1 MAKKENFHPYYIG
14 TEHGRLS
21 FGHVRDSNEIS
32 ACMLQSGPDGGRHYI
47 VMEETGSAEEGTKG
61 STKSYCPG
69 TFTVKAGKDIVNY
82 PKKDSKQAA
91 PEPQAQ
97 AAPESSNDS
106 NGQRAAIEKLLA
118 DAKIRKEQYI
128 QSGDNSKL
136 AGVDRKIKLYE
147 SSLAGMDNIASS
159 KEAIVGEVKE
169 IVGKLINDK
178 EEQPRNIPAIWY
190 EAENG
195 DIIIKA
201 PRGRIKLEAESIE
214 LTAKGF
220 DGRTGNI
227 LMDADDKIAL
237 NAQIVDVKSRVSTKI
252 FSESTVDMIG
262 KGIMNVYGGLVDFA
276 DRTTKG
282 KPSKTC
288 GGQVSINEERN
299 K

>member
-47 VMEETGSAEEGTKG
+47 VMEETGSADEGTKG
-61 STKSYCPG
+61 STKSFCPG
-69 TFTVKAGKDIVNY
+69 TFTVKSGKDIVNY
-82 PKKDSKQAA
+82 PEGKD
-91 PEPQAQ
+91 E
-97 AAPESSNDS
+97 
-106 NGQRAAIEKLLA
+106 
-118 DAKIRKEQYI
+118 
-128 QSGDNSKL
+128 
-136 AGVDRKIKLYE
+136 
-147 SSLAGMDNIASS
+147 
-159 KEAIVGEVKE
+159 
-169 IVGKLINDK
+169 
-178 EEQPRNIPAIWY
+178 PRNIPAIWY

-214 LTAKGF
+214 LTAQGI

-227 LMDADDKIAL
+227 LLDADDKIAL
-237 NAQIVDVKSRVSTKI
+237 NGQIVDIKSRVSTKI
-252 FSESTVDMIG
+252 FSESKVDFIG
-262 KGIMNVYGGLVDFA
+262 KGILNIYGGLCDFA

-282 KPSKTC
+282 SKPSKTC
-288 GGQVSINEERN
+288 GGKTSINEERN

>member
-1 MAKKENFHPYYIG
+1 MSKKENFHPYYIG

-61 STKSYCPG
+61 STKSFCPG
-69 TFTVKAGKDIVNY
+69 TFTVKSGKDIVNY
-82 PKKDSKQAA
+82 PEGKD
-91 PEPQAQ
+91 E
-97 AAPESSNDS
+97 
-106 NGQRAAIEKLLA
+106 
-118 DAKIRKEQYI
+118 
-128 QSGDNSKL
+128 
-136 AGVDRKIKLYE
+136 
-147 SSLAGMDNIASS
+147 
-159 KEAIVGEVKE
+159 
-169 IVGKLINDK
+169 
-178 EEQPRNIPAIWY
+178 PRNIPAIWY

-237 NAQIVDVKSRVSTKI
+237 NSQIIDIKSRVSTKI
-252 FSESTVDMIG
+252 FSESTVDFIG
-262 KGIMNVYGGLVDFA
+262 KGIMNIYGGLTDFA
-276 DRTTKG
+276 DRSTKG
-282 KPSKTC
+282 SKPSKTC
-288 GGQVSINEERN
+288 GGGKSINEERN

>member
-61 STKSYCPG
+61 STKSFCPG
-69 TFTVKAGKDIVNY
+69 TFTVKSGKDIVNY
-82 PKKDSKQAA
+82 PEGKD
-91 PEPQAQ
+91 E
-97 AAPESSNDS
+97 
-106 NGQRAAIEKLLA
+106 
-118 DAKIRKEQYI
+118 
-128 QSGDNSKL
+128 
-136 AGVDRKIKLYE
+136 
-147 SSLAGMDNIASS
+147 
-159 KEAIVGEVKE
+159 
-169 IVGKLINDK
+169 
-178 EEQPRNIPAIWY
+178 PRNIPAIWY

-288 GGQVSINEERN
+288 GGQISINEERN

>member
-1 MAKKENFHPYYIG
+1 MSKKENFHPYYIG

-61 STKSYCPG
+61 STKSFCPG
-69 TFTVKAGKDIVNY
+69 TFTVKSGKDIVNY
-82 PKKDSKQAA
+82 PEGKD
-91 PEPQAQ
+91 E
-97 AAPESSNDS
+97 
-106 NGQRAAIEKLLA
+106 
-118 DAKIRKEQYI
+118 
-128 QSGDNSKL
+128 
-136 AGVDRKIKLYE
+136 
-147 SSLAGMDNIASS
+147 
-159 KEAIVGEVKE
+159 
-169 IVGKLINDK
+169 
-178 EEQPRNIPAIWY
+178 PRNIPAIWY

-237 NAQIVDVKSRVSTKI
+237 NSQIIDIKSRVSTKI

-288 GGQVSINEERN
+288 GGQTSINEERN

>member
-61 STKSYCPG
+61 STKSFCPG
-69 TFTVKAGKDIVNY
+69 TFSVKSGKDIVNY
-82 PKKDSKQAA
+82 PEGKD
-91 PEPQAQ
+91 E
-97 AAPESSNDS
+97 
-106 NGQRAAIEKLLA
+106 
-118 DAKIRKEQYI
+118 
-128 QSGDNSKL
+128 
-136 AGVDRKIKLYE
+136 
-147 SSLAGMDNIASS
+147 
-159 KEAIVGEVKE
+159 
-169 IVGKLINDK
+169 
-178 EEQPRNIPAIWY
+178 PRNIPAIWY

-214 LTAKGF
+214 LTAKGI
-220 DGRTGNI
+220 DGKSGNI
-227 LMDADDKIAL
+227 LLESDDKIAL
-237 NAQIVDVKSRVSTKI
+237 NSQVVDIRSKVSTKI
-252 FSESTVDMIG
+252 FSESTVDVIG

-288 GGQVSINEERN
+288 GGQTSINEERN

>member
-1 MAKKENFHPYYIG
+1 MSKKENFHPYYIG

-21 FGHVRDSNEIS
+21 FGHIRDPNEIS

-47 VMEETGSAEEGTKG
+47 VMEETGSADEGTKG
-61 STKSYCPG
+61 STKSFCPG
-69 TFTVKAGKDIVNY
+69 TFTVKSGKDIVNY
-82 PKKDSKQAA
+82 PEGKD
-91 PEPQAQ
+91 E
-97 AAPESSNDS
+97 
-106 NGQRAAIEKLLA
+106 
-118 DAKIRKEQYI
+118 
-128 QSGDNSKL
+128 
-136 AGVDRKIKLYE
+136 
-147 SSLAGMDNIASS
+147 
-159 KEAIVGEVKE
+159 
-169 IVGKLINDK
+169 
-178 EEQPRNIPAIWY
+178 PRNIPAIWY

-252 FSESTVDMIG
+252 FSESTVDFIG
-262 KGIMNVYGGLVDFA
+262 KGIMNIYGGLTDFA
-276 DRTTKG
+276 DRSTKG
-282 KPSKTC
+282 SKPSKTC
-288 GGQVSINEERN
+288 GGGKSINEERN

>member
-61 STKSYCPG
+61 STKSFCPG
-69 TFTVKAGKDIVNY
+69 TFTVKSGKDIVNY
-82 PKKDSKQAA
+82 PEGKD
-91 PEPQAQ
+91 E
-97 AAPESSNDS
+97 
-106 NGQRAAIEKLLA
+106 
-118 DAKIRKEQYI
+118 
-128 QSGDNSKL
+128 
-136 AGVDRKIKLYE
+136 
-147 SSLAGMDNIASS
+147 
-159 KEAIVGEVKE
+159 
-169 IVGKLINDK
+169 
-178 EEQPRNIPAIWY
+178 PRNIPAIWY

-214 LTAKGF
+214 LTAQGI

-227 LMDADDKIAL
+227 LLDADDKIAL

-262 KGIMNVYGGLVDFA
+262 KGIMNIYGGLTDFA
-276 DRTTKG
+276 DRSTKG
-282 KPSKTC
+282 SKPSKTC
-288 GGQVSINEERN
+288 GGGKSINEERN

>member
-21 FGHVRDSNEIS
+21 FGEVRVSNEIS

-47 VMEETGSAEEGTKG
+47 TMEETGDAKIGTKG
-61 STKSYCPG
+61 STKVYCPG
-69 TFTVKAGKDIVNY
+69 TFTVRSGKDIENY
-82 PKKDSKQAA
+82 PKKDPRVDAIS
-91 PEPQAQ
+91 
-97 AAPESSNDS
+97 DV
-106 NGQRAAIEKLLA
+106 GRAI
-118 DAKIRKEQYI
+118 
-128 QSGDNSKL
+128 
-136 AGVDRKIKLYE
+136 AGE
-147 SSLAGMDNIASS
+147 
-159 KEAIVGEVKE
+159 VGERVFGAVE
-169 IVGKLINDK
+169 ELIDK
-178 EEQPRNIPAIWY
+178 DEKPRNIPAMWY

-227 LMDADDKIAL
+227 LLDADDKIAL

-288 GGQVSINEERN
+288 GGQISINEERN

>member
-69 TFTVKAGKDIVNY
+69 TFTVKSGKDIVNY
-82 PKKDSKQAA
+82 PEGKD
-91 PEPQAQ
+91 E
-97 AAPESSNDS
+97 
-106 NGQRAAIEKLLA
+106 
-118 DAKIRKEQYI
+118 
-128 QSGDNSKL
+128 
-136 AGVDRKIKLYE
+136 
-147 SSLAGMDNIASS
+147 
-159 KEAIVGEVKE
+159 
-169 IVGKLINDK
+169 
-178 EEQPRNIPAIWY
+178 PRNIPAIWY

-214 LTAKGF
+214 LTAQGI

-227 LMDADDKIAL
+227 LLDADDKIAL
-237 NAQIVDVKSRVSTKI
+237 NGQIVDIKSRVSTKI
-252 FSESTVDMIG
+252 FSESTVDFIG
-262 KGIMNVYGGLVDFA
+262 KGIMNIYGGLTDFA

-282 KPSKTC
+282 SKPSKTC
-288 GGQVSINEERN
+288 GGAVSINEERN